1 MPMTPLIDA
10 DILRY
15 EVGFAAEYGWQ
26 ATNEEG
32 EKELPPFDYVA
43 EMLDSRIA
51 NICAEVYATEKPI
64 LFLTG
69 KGNFRDE
76 IATVKPYK
84 DNRKKSKKPWHFK
97 NITAYMKS
105 QYEVIEAVGMEA
117 DDLICI
123 EQIERLAQK
132 DTIICTRDKDLR
144 QCPGFHFGWELGN
157 QPSFGPEWVDE
168 MGWIKI
174 NEKRSK
180 VWGTGLKFFY
190 AQMIVGDSTD
200 NIPGLPRGGPGM
212 AFDILNE
219 CETEEELHK
228 AVSSKYKDKYEEE
241 WQERMLEQGQLLW
254 MVRQLDKQGKPVM
267 WRLYREEI

>member
-1 MPMTPLIDA
+1 MPMTALIDA

-51 NICAEVYATEKPI
+51 NICAEVYATEPPI

-84 DNRKKSKKPWHFK
+84 ENRKKSKKPWHFK
-97 NITAYMKS
+97 NITAYMKG
-105 QYEVIEAVGMEA
+105 QYEVVEAVGMEA

-123 EQIERLAQK
+123 EQTERLALK

-144 QCPGFHFGWELGN
+144 QCPGFHYGWELGN
-157 QPSFGPEWVDE
+157 QPSFGPELVDE
-168 MGWIKI
+168 MGWIEI
-174 NEKRSK
+174 NASRKK

-190 AQMIVGDSTD
+190 SQMITGDQTD

-212 AFDILNE
+212 AYDLLNG
-219 CETEEELHK
+219 CTTEAELHT
-228 AVSSKYKDKYEEE
+228 AVAGAYELKYGDE
-241 WQERMLEQGQLLW
+241 WRERMLEQGQLLW
-254 MVRQLDKQGKPVM
+254 MVRELNAQGKPVM

>member
-1 MPMTPLIDA
+1 MPMQPLIDA

-32 EKELPPFDYVA
+32 EKELPPWEYVA

-51 NICAEVYATEKPI
+51 NICAEVYATEPPI

-84 DNRKKSKKPWHFK
+84 ENRKKSKKPWHFK
-97 NITAYMKS
+97 NITAYMKG

-123 EQIERLAQK
+123 EQTERLAHK

-157 QPSFGPEWVDE
+157 QPSFGPEWVNE
-168 MGWIKI
+168 IGWIKI
-174 NEKRSK
+174 NASRKK

-190 AQMIVGDSTD
+190 SQMITGDQTD
-200 NIPGLPRGGPGM
+200 NIPGLPRGGPGL
-212 AFDILNE
+212 AFDVLNE
-219 CETEEELHK
+219 CTTEEGMHK
-228 AVSSKYKDKYEEE
+228 AVAGLYEAKYGDEWKD
-241 WQERMLEQGQLLW
+241 RMLEQGQLLW
-254 MVRQLDKQGKPVM
+254 MVRELDAQGKPVM